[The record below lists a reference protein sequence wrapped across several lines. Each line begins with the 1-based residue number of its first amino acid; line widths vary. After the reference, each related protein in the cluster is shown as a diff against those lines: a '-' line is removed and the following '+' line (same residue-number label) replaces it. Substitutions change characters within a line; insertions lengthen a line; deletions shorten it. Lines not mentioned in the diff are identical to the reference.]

1 MSSLLKVEGTMANL
15 TVGRLEPNTSYT
27 CQGGMLVAGGDWL
40 YSPKALRMTQNSSA
54 STSVNYS
61 LLALFFANIVNFC
74 PSYDSIMM
82 NKNII

>member
-74 PSYDSIMM
+74 PSYDSITM